1 LILVIEVPA
10 AKLEATVAIYVFEAE
25 E

>member
-1 LILVIEVPA
+1 LVLVIEVPA